1 MKSPSGG
8 KTDEDEP
15 LAFRGGVSVFAV
27 HVGGAGRG
35 DQTDGP
41 RPSQLRRLYIRL
53 LFGGTVWNRLA
64 DVPGTQVATLGR
76 TSGTR
81 ARTPLLLAF
90 AAALLP
96 AQSLELYSEFQR
108 VDPFGNIVK
117 SDRARSPREIL
128 SPAVARNGFASFHVV
143 VSGPPRMR
151 YFLYA
156 VTNPANACRVVLYKE
171 HFTRTKDGWVPDA
184 LSEIR
189 RLPDFGAVP
198 DPGQRIPE
206 QTARLY
212 LLDVWIPPDAEVG
225 RFRLEVQLKVGYF
238 IVRPLEIRVTAAR
251 VPDNSILAS
260 GGTVETASLPPVEQP
275 ADASTA
281 AATAAYIAGKTE
293 A

>member
-1 MKSPSGG
+1 M
-8 KTDEDEP
+8 
-15 LAFRGGVSVFAV
+15 
-27 HVGGAGRG
+27 
-35 DQTDGP
+35 
-41 RPSQLRRLYIRL
+41 
-53 LFGGTVWNRLA
+53 
-64 DVPGTQVATLGR
+64 
-76 TSGTR
+76 
-81 ARTPLLLAF
+81 PLLLAF

-143 VSGPPRMR
+143 VSGPPRMS

-171 HFTRTKDGWVPDA
+171 RFTKTKDGWVPDA
-184 LSEIR
+184 LSEVR

-238 IVRPLEIRVTAAR
+238 IVRPLEIRVTPAR
-251 VPDNSILAS
+251 VPGNPILAS
-260 GGTVETASLPPVEQP
+260 GGTVETASLPPLEQP
-275 ADASTA
+275 ADASTV
-281 AATAAYIAGKTE
+281 AATAAYIAGKAE
-293 A
+293 APEAHPLTVRGIIRRNAIQDMAMAATLDRRQAGPEALKKRGDELAAKAVRLLLGAEQYLRIRDALYAEAQK